1 MKNERMNKIEETLL
15 MIFLEKK
22 EKLDLYEKLFNGGD
36 LTVYECDCLNREVDL
51 WNEFKQEELGR
62 TIPEEFELYISK
74 QALEWLRKGESIGI
88 SLENKRY
95 ENTPVKIK
103 ITVVE
108 ND

>member
-1 MKNERMNKIEETLL
+1 MNEIEETLL

-62 TIPEEFELYISK
+62 TLPEEFEFYVSDD
-74 QALEWLRKGESIGI
+74 GI
-88 SLENKRY
+88 DSLNAGFAPIIYRTKCKVF
-95 ENTPVKIK
+95 NNKIK
-103 ITVVE
+103 ITVVGE
-108 ND
+108 

>member
-1 MKNERMNKIEETLL
+1 MKGEQMNEIKETLL

-51 WNEFKQEELGR
+51 WNESKQEELGR
-62 TIPEEFELYISK
+62 TIPEEFEFYVSDDDLFRIKNRLRRGFACHYKKALYFK
-74 QALEWLRKGESIGI
+74 
-88 SLENKRY
+88 N
-95 ENTPVKIK
+95 KIK

-108 ND
+108 E